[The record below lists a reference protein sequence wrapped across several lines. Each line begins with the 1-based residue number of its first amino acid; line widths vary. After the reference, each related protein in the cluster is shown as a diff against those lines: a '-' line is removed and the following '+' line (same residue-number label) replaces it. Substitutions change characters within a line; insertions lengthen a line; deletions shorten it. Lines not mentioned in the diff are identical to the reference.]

1 VANVHAIL
9 FDKINLRSKTEMPI
23 AVKWRQELKKLIL
36 WQIFIVSIA
45 ESLTAA

>member
-23 AVKWRQELKKLIL
+23 AVKWRQIKNMNIVLHPNKK
-36 WQIFIVSIA
+36 QVS
-45 ESLTAA
+45 LGHKL